1 MKRVKLQWIKRER
14 QRLGIQMHANEI
26 FFIARAIKPPV
37 NFLIF
42 GMGNDSP
49 FWFKLN
55 QRGRTVFVEDQEEWF
70 RKIRGE
76 NPSLEAY
83 LVTYGTT
90 LPEAIELIDCP
101 GRLAMDLPSD
111 IKKTQWDVIL
121 IDGPAG
127 YEDSTPGRMKSIYE
141 SSRLIRQGGSVFVH
155 DQERA
160 VERAYGD
167 RYLLKANV
175 VAEVKGRATLRHY
188 RILAR
193 DREGADS
200 PVGVMM

>member
-1 MKRVKLQWIKRER
+1 MKSVKLQWIKRER
-14 QRLGIQMHANEI
+14 QRLGIQMHANEL
-26 FFIARAIKPPV
+26 FFIARAIRPPV

-42 GMGNDSP
+42 GMGNDSL

-76 NPSLEAY
+76 NPFLEAY
-83 LVTYGTT
+83 LVSYGTS
-90 LPEAIELIDCP
+90 LSEAMELIECP
-101 GRLAMDLPSD
+101 GRLAMDLPPH
-111 IKKTQWDVIL
+111 IRKAEWDVIL

-127 YEDSTPGRMKSIYE
+127 YAGNTPGRMKSIYE
-141 SSRLIRQGGSVFVH
+141 SSRLVKPGGSVFVH
-155 DQERA
+155 DQERE

-167 RYLLKANV
+167 RYLLKTNV

-188 RILAR
+188 RYRRAP
-193 DREGADS
+193 GCA
-200 PVGVMM
+200 PTTQP

>member
-1 MKRVKLQWIKRER
+1 MKSVKLQWIKRER

-26 FFIARAIKPPV
+26 FFIARAIRPPA

-49 FWFKLN
+49 FWFELN
-55 QRGRTVFVEDQEEWF
+55 HGGRTVFVEDQEEWF
-70 RKIRGE
+70 GRIRAE

-83 LVTYGTT
+83 LVKYGTRLT
-90 LPEAIELIDCP
+90 EAMHLIDCP
-101 GRLAMDLPSD
+101 ARLELDLPSE
-111 IKKTQWDVIL
+111 IRKTEWDVVL

-127 YEDSTPGRMKSIYE
+127 YEDNTPGRMKSIYE
-141 SSRLIRQGGSVFVH
+141 SSRLIKQGGSIFVH
-155 DQERA
+155 DQERE

-175 VAEVKGRATLRHY
+175 VAEVRGRATLRHY
-188 RILAR
+188 RYRRAM
-193 DREGADS
+193 G
-200 PVGVMM
+200 